1 MGSCKF
7 GWSGR
12 SISCVVVSDASHVR
26 WLLVAASHAPRPS
39 SRRALAVARICC
51 PIVVVVAA
59 QLVNFVWSVA
69 GGRRVAAVAPAAHA
83 AATAG
88 CRQPSSQRSQRNGPS
103 RGCWHG
109 TGITAFAGTTQPSGA
124 TPHGV
129 GGPPDSGALG
139 GAAIDGWVD
148 PEARGGC
155 Q

>member
-69 GGRRVAAVAPAAHA
+69 GGRQVAAVAPAAHA

-88 CRQPSSQRSQRNGPS
+88 RPVATECEHADLALFLVSS
-103 RGCWHG
+103 G
-109 TGITAFAGTTQPSGA
+109 TCDCCEPTATFAA
-124 TPHGV
+124 
-129 GGPPDSGALG
+129 
-139 GAAIDGWVD
+139 
-148 PEARGGC
+148 
-155 Q
+155 